1 MLFRSGHVDGLG
13 HSPRWSVC
21 QSNGM
26 IEAGHR
32 WSEGTFVTHK
42 MAISH
47 ILEWIDHHH
56 GLKNLT
62 AAGHRVVHGGA
73 AFTAPVRLSSDNLAR
88 LRDLTPLAP
97 LHQPHNLAAIDS
109 IFELAPTLPQIAC
122 FDTAFHATMP
132 IIARNFAL
140 PRSITAQGVRRYG
153 FHGLSYEFIAS
164 ALKIKDPNL
173 YRGKVI
179 IAHLGNGSKIGRA
192 HV

>member
-1 MLFRSGHVDGLG
+1 MGLILVLNAGSSSVKFALVNVDPKKSEQEFARGHVDGLG

-21 QSNGM
+21 QSNGT

-32 WSEGTFVTHK
+32 WSEGTLVTHK
-42 MAISH
+42 MAIGH

-109 IFELAPTLPQIAC
+109 IFEL
-122 FDTAFHATMP
+122 
-132 IIARNFAL
+132 
-140 PRSITAQGVRRYG
+140 
-153 FHGLSYEFIAS
+153 E
-164 ALKIKDPNL
+164 
-173 YRGKVI
+173 
-179 IAHLGNGSKIGRA
+179 IGRA